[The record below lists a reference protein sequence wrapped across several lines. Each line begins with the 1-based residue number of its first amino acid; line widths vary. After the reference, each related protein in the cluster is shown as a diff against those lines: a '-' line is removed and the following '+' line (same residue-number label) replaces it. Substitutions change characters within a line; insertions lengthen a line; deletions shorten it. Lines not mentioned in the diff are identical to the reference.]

1 MRIIVIADNASGGER
16 PQRLVNWAR
25 ELHFNTLT
33 WNKNQTDHPLNG
45 QSNGLPVLI
54 SFEDRL
60 FKPESLDF
68 ISGLSRD
75 FPAVPILVF
84 GEPKDLRLMVKF
96 IRVGVRGFIPEQ
108 ATRKEID
115 RIVTKV
121 ADGDAFVSNDVISK
135 VFNHLHRQ
143 SNLDE
148 RLTLRQRQVAEAIVD
163 GLSYKLIAAKYG
175 ISIDTVRQH
184 IKNIYKVLRINSK
197 AELMAILKF
206 RYI

>member
-33 WNKNQTDHPLNG
+33 WNKNEIDHSLNS

-54 SFEDRL
+54 FLEDGL
-60 FKPESLDF
+60 FKPGSLDF
-68 ISGLSRD
+68 ITELSKD
-75 FPAVPILVF
+75 FLGVPILVF
-84 GEPKDLRLMVKF
+84 GESNDLRLMVNF
-96 IRVGVRGFIPEQ
+96 IRAGVRGFIPEQ
-108 ATRKEID
+108 ATREDID
-115 RIVTKV
+115 RIVTCV
-121 ADGDAFVSNDVISK
+121 ADGGAFVSNSVITK
-135 VFNHLHRQ
+135 VFNYLHRQ
-143 SNLDE
+143 SHLDE
-148 RLTLRQRQVAEAIVD
+148 KLTLRQRQIAESILD
-163 GLSYKLIAAKYG
+163 GLSYKLIADRYQ

-206 RYI
+206 HYF